1 MEQNISIQDYYK
13 LVLHSY
19 QLKNTSN
26 ILVLLERIKNI
37 TKLDIL
43 LAPTFV
49 NHYITRCKS

>member
-26 ILVLLERIKNI
+26 ILVVLLEFIRGNLIECQKKELKI
-37 TKLDIL
+37 
-43 LAPTFV
+43 
-49 NHYITRCKS
+49 